1 MKRHSFNQVL
11 SIARIL
17 YHLEPFP
24 WEDFERFNLLIGR
37 AHTWL
42 DVARY
47 FHERHAKARSTRD
60 DSWQRAMKR
69 YARIDK
75 LPDPVPFEKA
85 ACVCMNIAHIKRA
98 VPRFEALVRSSV
110 HHLPGESLEN
120 WKKNG
125 VPKDVMSNL
134 LAVREFEEH
143 KKQER
148 RKTKLAKKRGGK
160 LPINKN
166 APEDRAIARHVAA
179 RWLKEQGS

>member
-11 SIARIL
+11 SIARML
-17 YHLEPFP
+17 YQLEPFP

-37 AHTWL
+37 AYTWL
-42 DVARY
+42 DVAHY
-47 FHERHAKARSTRD
+47 FHERHAKAR
-60 DSWQRAMKR
+60 
-69 YARIDK
+69 
-75 LPDPVPFEKA
+75 
-85 ACVCMNIAHIKRA
+85 MNIAHIKRA
-98 VPRFEALVRSSV
+98 VPRFEALVRSNV